1 MTKDGLGSKVE
12 EVREPDL
19 QDAEA
24 VLQELA
30 RVFAADGSLGD
41 ISTLLST
48 RAISDESKLSS
59 AQACYQ
65 TLLEQIPAVVFMA
78 YLDGGIGEAYVS
90 PHIET
95 LLGFK
100 QEEWLEE
107 PIRWYRQ
114 IHPEDKMRW
123 SLEAGSLFLSGEPL
137 RSVYRVI
144 AKDGHVVWFQCEAK
158 MVRREDGRPWFI
170 HGVGFDITDLKR
182 TEESLGRALETA
194 EAANRAKSEFLANM
208 SHEIRTPINGI
219 MGMTSLALDTDLTLE
234 QRDYLETVE
243 SSANSLLAVI
253 NDVLDFSKIEA
264 KKLDL
269 EIIEFNLRDCLKE
282 TIKSLAFHA
291 HKKGLELV
299 CHVPSE
305 VEETLMGD
313 PGRLRQIVVN
323 LVSNAIKFT
332 ESGEVV
338 LSVAVESR
346 SDSELGLH
354 FRVADTGIG
363 IPREKQE
370 LIFEAFTQADGSST
384 RKYGGTGLGLSISSL
399 LVNLLGGRI
408 WIESEV
414 GRGSTFHFT
423 ATFPLPTPRS
433 SLDSPVTSESPS
445 GEESCYVAAP
455 GFRSEHGS
463 GANKRFYGSPS

>member
-1 MTKDGLGSKVE
+1 MS
-12 EVREPDL
+12 
-19 QDAEA
+19 AEA
-24 VLQELA
+24 
-30 RVFAADGSLGD
+30 
-41 ISTLLST
+41 
-48 RAISDESKLSS
+48 KLSS
-59 AQACYQ
+59 VEACYQ

-100 QEEWLEE
+100 QAEWLEE

-114 IHPEDKMRW
+114 VHPEDKMRW
-123 SLEAGSLFLSGEPL
+123 SMEAAALFLSGEPL

-158 MVRREDGRPWFI
+158 MVRRQDGRPWFI

-219 MGMTSLALDTDLTLE
+219 VGMTSLALDTDLTPE

-243 SSANSLLAVI
+243 SSADALLAVV

-264 KKLDL
+264 KKLEL
-269 EIIEFNLRDCLKE
+269 EIIEFNLRQCLEQTLK
-282 TIKSLAFHA
+282 LPALHA
-291 HKKGLELV
+291 HKKGLGLV
-299 CHVPSE
+299 CHVACDIG
-305 VEETLMGD
+305 ETLMGD
-313 PGRLRQIVVN
+313 PGRLRRILVN

-332 ESGEVV
+332 DRGEVA
-338 LSVAVESR
+338 LRVAIESR
-346 SDSELGLH
+346 SDTEVCLH
-354 FRVADTGIG
+354 FEVTDTGIG
-363 IPREKQE
+363 IAHEKQA
-370 LIFEAFTQADGSST
+370 LIFDAFTQADGSST
-384 RKYGGTGLGLSISSL
+384 RRYGGTGLGLTISSL
-399 LVNLLGGRI
+399 LVKLLGGRI
-408 WIESEV
+408 WIESQV

-423 ATFPLPTPRS
+423 ARFALPIRLGQSCKRGSDAAGPRY
-433 SLDSPVTSESPS
+433 ES
-445 GEESCYVAAP
+445 
-455 GFRSEHGS
+455 
-463 GANKRFYGSPS
+463 